1 MKKIRI
7 IALLL
12 CAVMLAS
19 LLSACGSST
28 SSSNT
33 SNTIKVGVIAP
44 LTGNVAVYGMAVRDA
59 VELYAKKF
67 NDAGGVNGNKIE
79 LIIYDDKGDPT
90 EAVNA
95 YNKLV
100 SADKVVA
107 IIGPVTSSPTF
118 GVAELSAKE
127 GIPCITGTATHPDVT
142 SYGDNFFRACFE
154 DPFQGGTMARFAKD
168 ELKARSA
175 AIIYNNDDAYSTG
188 LMEAF
193 TKIAGEVGLSIVAT
207 ESYGGS
213 DVDFNAQL
221 TNISSRRPDVLF
233 IPDYYN
239 NAYLIASQAK
249 RIGLNAT
256 LLGIDGTDGIL
267 EIEGADVS
275 VFDNLYFANHYST
288 DDTSSVLQEFLKDYQ
303 AAYNTIPNALGALG
317 YDAAMILFNAFT
329 TIEKNGVKIAADT
342 ATREA
347 LITAMKGTDL
357 QCVTGYITFDENNNP
372 IKNCAIIKVVYDAAA
387 KEASYQFY
395 MSY

>member
-1 MKKIRI
+1 MKKKRL
-7 IALLL
+7 IALMLCTVILATLL
-12 CAVMLAS
+12 A
-19 LLSACGSST
+19 ACGGAGSG
-28 SSSNT
+28 NK
-33 SNTIKVGVIAP
+33 IKIGVITP

-59 VELYAKKF
+59 VELYTKKF
-67 NDAGGVNGNKIE
+67 NAAGGVNGREIE

-90 EAVNA
+90 EAINA

-100 SADKVVA
+100 SADKVIA

-118 GVAELSAKE
+118 GVAELSAKD

-142 SYGDNFFRACFE
+142 SYGDNFFRSCFE

-168 ELKARSA
+168 ELKAQSA
-175 AIIYNNDDAYSTG
+175 AIIYNSDDAYSTG

-193 TKIAGEVGLSIVAT
+193 TKIAGEVGLPIVAS
-207 ESYGGS
+207 ESYGEN

-221 TNISSRRPDVLF
+221 TNINSKQPDVLF

-239 NAYLIASQAK
+239 NAYLIASQVK
-249 RIGLNAT
+249 RIGLDTT

-288 DDTSSVLQEFLKDYQ
+288 EDTQSVLQEFLKDYQ
-303 AAYNTIPNALGALG
+303 AAYGTTPNALGALG
-317 YDAAMILFNAFT
+317 YDAAMILYNGFAA
-329 TIEKNGVKIAADT
+329 IDKDGVKIDADST
-342 ATREA
+342 TRQALIEA
-347 LITAMKGTDL
+347 LKSTDL
-357 QCVTGYITFDENNNP
+357 QCVTGHITFDANNNP
-372 IKNCAIIKVVYDAAA
+372 IKNCAIIQVVYNAASN
-387 KEASYQFY
+387 EATYKFY

>member
-1 MKKIRI
+1 
-7 IALLL
+7 
-12 CAVMLAS
+12 
-19 LLSACGSST
+19 
-28 SSSNT
+28 
-33 SNTIKVGVIAP
+33 
-44 LTGNVAVYGMAVRDA
+44 MAVRDA

>member
-1 MKKIRI
+1 MKKTRI

-12 CAVMLAS
+12 CVVMFAY
-19 LLSACGSST
+19 LLSACGSGGSDA
-28 SSSNT
+28 
-33 SNTIKVGVIAP
+33 IKIGVIAP

-59 VELYAKKF
+59 VELYTKKF
-67 NDAGGVNGNKIE
+67 NEAGGVNGRNID
-79 LIIYDDKGDPT
+79 LIIYDDKGDPI

-118 GVAELSAKE
+118 GVAELSAKD
-127 GIPCITGTATHPDVT
+127 GIPCITGTATHPEVT
-142 SYGDNFFRACFE
+142 TYGDNFFRACFE

-168 ELKARSA
+168 ELKAGSA
-175 AIIYNNDDAYSTG
+175 AIIYNSDDAYSTG

-193 TKIAGEVGLSIVAT
+193 TKIAGEVGLPVVAT
-207 ESYGGS
+207 ESYGEN

-221 TNISSRRPDVLF
+221 TNISSRDPDVLF
-233 IPDYYN
+233 LPDYYN
-239 NAYLIASQAK
+239 NAYLLASQAK
-249 RIGLNAT
+249 RIGLDAT

-267 EIEGADVS
+267 EIDGADVS

-288 DDTSSVLQEFLKDYQ
+288 DDTSSVLQGFLKDYQ
-303 AAYNTIPNALGALG
+303 AAYETVPNALGALG
-317 YDAAMILFNAFT
+317 YDAAMIMLNAF
-329 TIEKNGVKIAADT
+329 KAVDSSGVKIAADK
-342 ATREA
+342 ATRDA
-347 LITAMKGTDL
+347 LISAMKSTDL
-357 QCVTGYITFDENNNP
+357 QCVTGHITFDANNNP
-372 IKNCAIIKVVYDAAA
+372 IKNCAIIKVVYNEAA